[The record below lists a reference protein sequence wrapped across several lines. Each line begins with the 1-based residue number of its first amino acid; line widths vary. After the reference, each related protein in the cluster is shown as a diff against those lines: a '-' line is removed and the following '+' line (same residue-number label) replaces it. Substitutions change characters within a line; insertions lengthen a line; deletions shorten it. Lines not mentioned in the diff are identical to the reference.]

1 MISILICIG
10 LAVLVVVVFFAIV
23 KAIVGGVERS
33 RFRKRNRESQY
44 SGSVIKEKDSFWT
57 KAFYQA
63 RRTRAENLGDYGE
76 RRMAT
81 YLEDLPCEVYRV
93 YNDIL
98 LRDGNYTTQV
108 DHIII
113 SRYGV
118 FVIEMKNIHGKIYGT
133 GKSEYWSQYLPDR
146 GYKRYGYTQKHS
158 IRNPLWQNAGHIR
171 SLRKLVF
178 GNDVPVY
185 GIVVFPT
192 EAELFVEVDQPVLYM
207 WDVVAYI
214 KSIRDVVL
222 SEEDMEQ
229 FGDRLLRVAS
239 REASD
244 RELHLTNIAENKLRR
259 EERVAAGLCPLCG
272 SKLVLR
278 KGRYGEFWGC
288 SGYPR
293 CSYILHES

>member
-1 MISILICIG
+1 MFDTLAFIG
-10 LAVLVVVVFFAIV
+10 LAAFAVLVFYAVVKLA
-23 KAIVGGVERS
+23 KERAERS

-44 SGSVIKEKDSFWT
+44 SGTAEIEKKGFLSAVFSYSYRSD
-57 KAFYQA
+57 
-63 RRTRAENLGDYGE
+63 AERMGDYGE
-76 RRMAT
+76 RRMAA
-81 YLEDLPCEVYRV
+81 YLEDLPCEIYHV

-98 LRDGNYTTQV
+98 IRDGDYTTQV
-108 DHIII
+108 DHVII

-118 FVIEMKNIHGKIYGT
+118 FVIETKNMHGKIYGT
-133 GKSEYWSQYLPDR
+133 GKSEYWSQYLPDV
-146 GYKRYGYTQKHS
+146 GYKRYGYTQKYTV
-158 IRNPLWQNAGHIR
+158 RNPLWQNAGHIK
-171 SLRKLVF
+171 SLRRLVF
-178 GNDVPVY
+178 GNDVSVY

-192 EAELFVEVDQPVLYM
+192 EAELFVKADQPVLYM

-222 SEEDMEQ
+222 SEEEMEQ
-229 FGDRLLRVAS
+229 FGDRLLQVAS

-288 SGYPR
+288 SGYPD
-293 CSYILHES
+293 CTYILRES

>member
-1 MISILICIG
+1 MDVVVCIG
-10 LAVLVVVVFFAIV
+10 IAAFVVLGIYAIV
-23 KAIVGGVERS
+23 KTAVERAERR

-44 SGSVIKEKDSFWT
+44 SGTAVKEKDSFWT
-57 KAFYQA
+57 RAFYQA
-63 RRTRAENLGDYGE
+63 RKTRAEALGDSGE
-76 RRMAT
+76 RRMAA

-98 LRDGNYTTQV
+98 IRDGNYTTQV
-108 DHIII
+108 DHIVI

-133 GKSEYWSQYLPDR
+133 GKSEYWSQYLPDV
-146 GYKRYGYTQKHS
+146 GYKRYGYTQKYTV
-158 IRNPLWQNAGHIR
+158 RNPLWQNAGHIR

-192 EAELFVEVDQPVLYM
+192 EADLNVSVEQPVLNM
-207 WDVVAYI
+207 WDVVPYI
-214 KSIRDVVL
+214 KSIRDVAL

-229 FGDRLLRVAS
+229 YRDRLLQVAS

-244 RELHLTNIAENKLRR
+244 REHHLVNIAQNKLRR
-259 EERVAAGLCPLCG
+259 AERVAAGLCPLCG

-278 KGRYGEFWGC
+278 NGKYGQFWGC
-288 SGYPR
+288 SGYPN
-293 CSYILHES
+293 CSYILRES

>member
-1 MISILICIG
+1 MDVVVCIG
-10 LAVLVVVVFFAIV
+10 IAAFVVLGIYAIV
-23 KAIVGGVERS
+23 KTAVERAERC

-44 SGSVIKEKDSFWT
+44 SGTAVKEKDSFWT
-57 KAFYQA
+57 RAFYQA
-63 RRTRAENLGDYGE
+63 RKTRAEALGDSGE
-76 RRMAT
+76 RRMAA

-98 LRDGNYTTQV
+98 IRDGNYTTQV
-108 DHIII
+108 DHIVI

-133 GKSEYWSQYLPDR
+133 GKSEYWSQYLPDV
-146 GYKRYGYTQKHS
+146 GYKRYGYTQKYTV
-158 IRNPLWQNAGHIR
+158 RNPLWQNAGHIR

-192 EAELFVEVDQPVLYM
+192 EADLNVSVGQPVLNM
-207 WDVVAYI
+207 WDVVPYI
-214 KSIRDVVL
+214 KSIRDVAL

-229 FGDRLLRVAS
+229 YRDRLLQVAS

-244 RELHLTNIAENKLRR
+244 REHHLVNIAQNKLRR
-259 EERVAAGLCPLCG
+259 AERVAAGLCPLCG

-278 KGRYGEFWGC
+278 NGKYGQFWGC
-288 SGYPR
+288 SGYPN
-293 CSYILHES
+293 CSYILRES